1 MNHQKVLL
9 FSFILLLFQ
18 SCIEEEPIIS
28 ENDFLDVKLEV
39 NMLRSADVTSLDFY
53 KMPESDDYANIPQ
66 DVRNPINYHKVKL
79 GQVLYHETGIATN
92 PTKAMSVGTYS
103 CASCHFAAAGFQA
116 NVRQGIG
123 DGGQGFGIKGEGRT
137 INSNYTATEIDV
149 QPIRTPTAMNGA
161 FQELMLWNGQFGGV
175 GMNIGTEAQ
184 WTTGTPK
191 DKNNLGYEGL
201 ETQAIA
207 GLGVHRMEVDTSLI
221 SNADYKALFDNAFPN
236 FTQNNRYNT
245 VTAGLAIAA
254 YERTILSN
262 QAPFQR
268 WINGDKAA
276 MTQSQKEGAILFFG
290 KAGCSDCHTGP
301 ALNSMEFHGYGM
313 KDLSGSGT
321 FNVNPNAPEHK
332 GRGGFTK
339 NPNDEYKFK
348 VPQLYNLTDSKHY
361 GHGSSFNS
369 VRDVVIYK
377 NNGVKENTTVP
388 NNQLA
393 AQFKPLNLT
402 EEEVST
408 LTDFIENGLYDPNL
422 MRYQPDHVYS
432 GNCIPMNDPQSKL
445 DLGCN

>member
-1 MNHQKVLL
+1 
-9 FSFILLLFQ
+9 
-18 SCIEEEPIIS
+18 
-28 ENDFLDVKLEV
+28 
-39 NMLRSADVTSLDFY
+39 MLRSADVNSLDFY
-53 KMPESDDYANIPQ
+53 KMPASDDYGNIPQ
-66 DVRNPINYHKVKL
+66 DDRNPINYHKVKL

-137 INSNYTATEIDV
+137 INSHYTATEIDV

-207 GLGVHRMEVDTSLI
+207 GLGVHRMEIDTSLI

-268 WINGDKAA
+268 WLNGEKTA
-276 MTQSQKEGAILFFG
+276 MTENQKEGAIIFFDKG
-290 KAGCSDCHTGP
+290 GCSDCHSGP
-301 ALNSMEFHGYGM
+301 ALNSMEFHAYGM
-313 KDLSGSGT
+313 KGLSGSGT
-321 FNVNPNAPEHK
+321 FNVNPNAAEHK

-339 NPNDEYKFK
+339 NPNDDYKFK

-369 VRDVVIYK
+369 VRDVIIYK
-377 NNGVKENTTVP
+377 NEGISENSNVP
-388 NNQLA
+388 NRQLA
-393 AQFKPLNLT
+393 GQFKPLNLT
-402 EEEVST
+402 EDEINA
-408 LTDFIENGLYDPNL
+408 LTDFIENALYDPNL

-432 GNCIPMNDPQSKL
+432 GNCIPMNDPQSKQ